1 MEDNSFLKKLFASL
15 FLFLGLLIG
24 VLLVPALNNRGIGY
38 GSAAVGL
45 IIIVISIILIRIYVI
60 RQRKM
65 LKSPGAGA
73 KDSEVEFVVDTF
85 QDLVGKLVE
94 KEKEL
99 ERLKAFAEEKATSI
113 EAYNENLLQSV
124 PSGVISVENDMKI
137 KSINQAAERILSIIS
152 MEVMGKHFNE
162 VLTEPFI
169 TLIKKHET
177 VSRGEYPCVT
187 TDGRHIWLGIT
198 SSQLKNSEGAEI
210 GFILVFTD
218 LTDIKALQSQ
228 VELKERLSRL
238 GEMSAGIS
246 HELRNGMGVIAGY
259 VKLLRKKVDA
269 SNLATVDAI
278 LTEIGSMD
286 RIISELLAFAKP
298 SVLHTEQVNLNELI
312 EKTLSSIVGEKSNV
326 SVSVHAEEPVSVK
339 IDEVL
344 MRQAISNLFINA
356 LEAMP
361 DGGSLEVTIHLCRHK
376 AEVSIKDTGCGIPQN
391 IIQKIFLPF
400 YTTKEKGIG
409 FGLALVQKIIVSHG
423 GSIQVESEEGS
434 GTVFR
439 MILPAAD

>member
-1 MEDNSFLKKLFASL
+1 MEDNSFRKNLLLAL
-15 FLFLGLLIG
+15 FLSLGLLIG
-24 VLLVPALNNRGIGY
+24 VLLVPALDNRGIGY
-38 GSAAVGL
+38 GSAALGL
-45 IIIVISIILIRIYVI
+45 VFIVVSIIVIRMYII

-65 LKSPGAGA
+65 LKSPGAVTN
-73 KDSEVEFVVDTF
+73 DSEVGFVVDTF
-85 QDLVGKLVE
+85 QNLVGKLVE

-113 EAYNENLLQSV
+113 EAYNENILQSV
-124 PSGVISVENDMKI
+124 PSGVISVDNDMKI
-137 KSINQAAERILSIIS
+137 KSINQAAERILSIVS
-152 MEVMGKHFNE
+152 KNVMGKQFNE
-162 VLTEPFI
+162 VLNEPLT

-177 VSRGEYPCVT
+177 VSRGEYAYIT
-187 TDGRHIWLGIT
+187 NDSRHIWLGIT
-198 SSQLKNSEGAEI
+198 SSQLKNSEGEEI
-210 GFILVFTD
+210 GFIFVFTD

-228 VELKERLSRL
+228 VELKERLSQL

-259 VKLLRKKVDA
+259 AKLLGKKIDP

-278 LTEIGSMD
+278 SAEVRSMD

-298 SVLHTEQVNLNELI
+298 SVLHTEQVQLNELV
-312 EKTLSSIVGEKSNV
+312 EETLSSIVGENSAIEV
-326 SVSVHAEEPVSVK
+326 SLNAAEPVSVN

-344 MRQAISNLFINA
+344 IRQAVSNLFLNA
-356 LEAMP
+356 IEAMP
-361 DGGSLEVTIHLCRHK
+361 EGGRLDVTISSFQRK

-391 IIQKIFLPF
+391 IIKKIFLPF

-423 GSIQVESEEGS
+423 GSIQAESEDGA
-434 GTVFR
+434 GAVFR
-439 MILPAAD
+439 ITLPVVD